1 MLRNDLSTQHAKYC
15 RTNCPHVF
23 GTVQNLRNL
32 PSTLLKTNTIQNS
45 QVNKK
50 DDPTFSWTDKEVE
63 LLLESAKIFRVNM
76 KAEGVNWENLRT
88 KYHKIMEIVQEN
100 YPKTGDIEEFPYGEC
115 IQKLHKARI
124 TSKIKKNLF

>member
-1 MLRNDLSTQHAKYC
+1 MRNELSTC
-15 RTNCPHVF
+15 FWNCTELEKLTINF
-23 GTVQNLRNL
+23 T
-32 PSTLLKTNTIQNS
+32 KKNTIQNS

>member
-1 MLRNDLSTQHAKYC
+1 M
-15 RTNCPHVF
+15 
-23 GTVQNLRNL
+23 RNL

-115 IQKLHKARI
+115 IQKLHKVRI
-124 TSKIKKNLF
+124 TSKIKINLF